1 MVREISRRFGV
12 KSEPANGQQTGK
24 SLLRIHRIT
33 QHILLNILEQDPDFK
48 SNTFDRVVKLLRSNY
63 PKLDK
68 LMRPSTQ
75 RSHLTLDVLP
85 HILHLSEVFGLLQ
98 PPVKGTRQFAE
109 LLVDVGGMD
118 LYDQGYMRE
127 TLAILDVAESVLNDL
142 NVEED
147 DIYRGNIL
155 TVRGMCGDILG
166 ISMRTEIL
174 KVRERCR
181 DIRQQRFQQL
191 APAARDIDEEVLL
204 YNSFMDLACSLQ
216 HLNRFDAVADIC
228 KDCLSQYNR
237 WGSEKDPTQAYEY
250 AKYYNHMAY
259 VWLYRGDDERAR
271 QYARK
276 GYEFMSSRDADAQMT
291 MLFHFDWACILFQTG
306 CVDEAIL
313 QHEMVLQQ
321 RTESLGSEN
330 IRTMESHM
338 NLGIIYL
345 LSENFAQAE

>member
-1 MVREISRRFGV
+1 MVKEISRRFGV
-12 KSEPANGQQTGK
+12 KSEIENDQQPDK
-24 SLLRIHRIT
+24 FLLRIHRIT
-33 QHILLNILEQDPDFK
+33 QQILLNILERDPDFK
-48 SNTFDRVVKLLRSNY
+48 SKTFDMVVKLLRSNY

-75 RSHLTLDVLP
+75 TSHLTLDVLP
-85 HILHLSEVFGLLQ
+85 HILHVSEVFELLQ
-98 PPVKGTRQFAE
+98 PPLKGTRQFAE

-118 LYDQGYMRE
+118 LYDQGYTRE
-127 TLAILDVAESVLNDL
+127 TLAILKVAESILNDL
-142 NVEED
+142 HVPED

-155 TVRGMCGDILG
+155 TVRGMCGDVLG

-174 KVRERCR
+174 GVRERCR
-181 DIRQQRFQQL
+181 YLRQQRFQRL
-191 APAARDIDEEVLL
+191 APAARDNDEEVLL
-204 YNSFMDLACSLQ
+204 YNSYMDYACSLQ

-228 KDCLSQYNR
+228 KQCFSQYNR
-237 WGSEKDPTQAYEY
+237 WGPEQDPAQAYEY
-250 AKYYNHMAY
+250 AKYYNQMAY

-276 GYEFMSSRDADAQMT
+276 GFDFMSSWDADAQMT

-306 CVDEAIL
+306 CIDEAIL
-313 QHEMVLQQ
+313 QHELVLKQ

-338 NLGIIYL
+338 NLGIVYL
-345 LSENFAQAE
+345 LSKNFAQAE